1 MATTSFGVQHI
12 GRNKQSKMASNASM
26 SKGKFYYGSSSASP
40 WINDLMHK
48 KNIKRELKGVKLKL
62 KKGHHDHQPLHMKSG
77 VKVKFAVDLPPAQ
90 RVLPLVAANFFA
102 VCLSVMS

>member
-1 MATTSFGVQHI
+1 MGKRFGSATHTFREVESQRQ
-12 GRNKQSKMASNASM
+12 GRMASNASM

-40 WINDLMHK
+40 WVNDLMHK

-77 VKVKFAVDLPPAQ
+77 VKVW
-90 RVLPLVAANFFA
+90 
-102 VCLSVMS
+102 MSFVFLNHTF